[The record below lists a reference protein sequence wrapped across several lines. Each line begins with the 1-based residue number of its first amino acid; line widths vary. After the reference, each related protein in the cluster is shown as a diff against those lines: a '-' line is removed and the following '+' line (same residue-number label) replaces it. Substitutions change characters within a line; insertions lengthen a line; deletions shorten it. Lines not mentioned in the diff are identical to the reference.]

1 MLIFANGEF
10 WSKNSTTPSG
20 MNLAL
25 INWIPAPFFLNLQ
38 HLSIMYNPGVSGFI
52 STCSDSKLHKEVSL
66 TLNKSGTKDRTYWM
80 KDGSLYILDKIY
92 I

>member
-20 MNLAL
+20 MNLSFFKR
-25 INWIPAPFFLNLQ
+25 IPAPVFLNLRR
-38 HLSIMYNPGVSGFI
+38 LSIMYNPGVSGFI

-66 TLNKSGTKDRTYWM
+66 TLNKSGSMERTYWM
-80 KDGSLYILDKIY
+80 KYDGHTF
-92 I
+92 